1 MLSSHPIALDPTNKQ
16 KTSLRQHAGYARFVW
31 NWGVSECRRA
41 LDAGESSATY
51 HQRFRPLLNA
61 VKGEL
66 APWSKG
72 LSQNAAKY
80 ALIGL
85 GDAWGQ
91 FWSALGKSQKTG
103 KKLKFR
109 PPRFKKRKAAKQTF
123 RADNG
128 PGTVWT
134 CGKTIRLP
142 RIGKVRTR
150 EACRFEGPIRE
161 CTVKYDGVRWYAV
174 VVCEVPEPEPQESG
188 VVVGVDVGLRRLA
201 TVYDGETFE
210 VFENPRPLKRALGE
224 LRAVNRRVARSR
236 KIHGKS
242 RHSGRRERMYEK
254 RRRLYVKV
262 SHLRMDNA
270 HKVTTA
276 IAKRSKLV
284 CVESLQVSAWMQN
297 RRLSRSTADAS
308 PGRFLSLLKWKC
320 QREGVRLVE
329 VERFYPSSKTC
340 SSCGTVNGDL
350 RMEERWYCPAC
361 GVCHNR
367 DDNASVNLRRQG
379 LAADVEG
386 MSDGRE
392 AAVLGEALTRQ
403 IIPD

>member
-1 MLSSHPIALDPTNKQ
+1 MLTSYRIALDPTNKQ
-16 KTSLRQHAGYARFVW
+16 KTLLRQHEGYARFAW
-31 NWGVSECRRA
+31 NWGVAECRRA
-41 LDAGESSATY
+41 LDAGEPSGTY
-51 HQRFRPLLNA
+51 HQRFRPLFNA
-61 VKGEL
+61 LKGEL

-91 FWSALGKSQKTG
+91 FWSALGKSKKTG

-174 VVCEVPEPEPQESG
+174 AVCEVPEPEPRESG

-201 TVYDGETFE
+201 TVYAGETFE
-210 VFENPRPLKRALGE
+210 VFENPRPLKRALGA

-270 HKVTTA
+270 HKATTA

-308 PGRFLSLLKWKC
+308 PGRFLTLLKWKC

-329 VERFYPSSKTC
+329 VDRFYPSSKTC

-350 RMEERWYCPAC
+350 RMEERWCCPGC
-361 GVCHNR
+361 GASHHR
-367 DDNASVNLRRQG
+367 DDNAALNLRRQG
-379 LAADVEG
+379 LASDVEG
-386 MSDGRE
+386 MSDGRK
-392 AAVLGEALTRQ
+392 AAVSCEALPRQ
-403 IIPD
+403 IILD

>member
-1 MLSSHPIALDPTNKQ
+1 MLTSHRIALDPTNKQ
-16 KTSLRQHAGYARFVW
+16 KTLLRQHAGYARFVW

-51 HQRFRPLLNA
+51 PQRFRPLFNA

-66 APWSKG
+66 APWSKS

-91 FWSALGKSQKTG
+91 FWSALGKSKKTG

-128 PGTVWT
+128 PGTVRT

-150 EACRFEGPIRE
+150 EAYRFERPIRE

-174 VVCEVPEPEPQESG
+174 VVCDVPAPEPKESG
-188 VVVGVDVGLRRLA
+188 VVVGVGLRRLA
-201 TVYDGETFE
+201 TVYDGERFE
-210 VFENPRPLKRALGE
+210 VLENPRPLKRALGE

-242 RHSGRRERMYEK
+242 RHSSRRERMYEK

-262 SHLRMDNA
+262 SHLRMDNV
-270 HKVTTA
+270 HKATTA

-284 CVESLQVSAWMQN
+284 CVESLHVAAWMQN

-308 PGRFLSLLKWKC
+308 PGRFLTLLKWKC
-320 QREGVRLVE
+320 QREGSRLVE
-329 VERFYPSSKTC
+329 VDRFYPSSKTC
-340 SSCGTVNGDL
+340 SACGEVNAEL
-350 RMEERWYCPAC
+350 QMEERWRCPAC
-361 GVCHNR
+361 GARHNR

-386 MSDGRE
+386 MSDGRK
-392 AAVLGEALTRQ
+392 AAVPDEASTRQ

>member
-1 MLSSHPIALDPTNKQ
+1 MLTSHRIALDPTNKQ
-16 KTSLRQHAGYARFVW
+16 KTLLRQHAGYARFVW
-31 NWGVSECRRA
+31 NWGVAECRRA

-51 HQRFRPLLNA
+51 QQRFRPLFNA

-85 GDAWGQ
+85 GDAWTQ
-91 FWSALGKSQKTG
+91 FWSALGKSKKTG

-109 PPRFKKRKAAKQTF
+109 PPRFKKRKMAKQTF

-128 PGTVWT
+128 PGTVRT

-142 RIGKVRTR
+142 RIGKVRTW
-150 EACRFEGPIRE
+150 EACRFEGPILE
-161 CTVKYDGVRWYAV
+161 CTVRYDGVRWYAV
-174 VVCEVPEPEPQESG
+174 VVCEVPAPEPKESG

-201 TVYDGETFE
+201 TVYDGERFE
-210 VFENPRPLKRALGE
+210 VFENLRPLKRALGA

-242 RHSGRRERMYEK
+242 RHSSRRERMYEK

-270 HKVTTA
+270 HKATTA

-284 CVESLQVSAWMQN
+284 CVESLHVTGWMRN

-308 PGRFLSLLKWKC
+308 PGGFLSLLKWKC

-350 RMEERWYCPAC
+350 RMEERWCCPGC
-361 GVCHNR
+361 GASHHR
-367 DDNASVNLRRQG
+367 DDNAALNLRRQG
-379 LAADVEG
+379 LASDVEG
-386 MSDGRE
+386 MSDGRK
-392 AAVLGEALTRQ
+392 AAVPDEASTRQ
-403 IIPD
+403 IILD

>member
-1 MLSSHPIALDPTNKQ
+1 MLTSHRIALDPTNKQ
-16 KTSLRQHAGYARFVW
+16 KTLLRQHEGYARFAW
-31 NWGVSECRRA
+31 NWGVAECRRA
-41 LDAGESSATY
+41 LDAGESSGTY
-51 HQRFRPLLNA
+51 SQRFRPLFNA
-61 VKGEL
+61 LKGEL

-72 LSQNAAKY
+72 LSQNAAKC

-91 FWSALGKSQKTG
+91 FWSALGKSKKTG

-210 VFENPRPLKRALGE
+210 VFENPRPLKQALGE

-270 HKVTTA
+270 HKATTA

-284 CVESLQVSAWMQN
+284 CVESLQVSAQN
-297 RRLSRSTADAS
+297 RRLSRSTADVSPVTLLDVAQVEGQRNDRFS
-308 PGRFLSLLKWKC
+308 PGR
-320 QREGVRLVE
+320 QDVR
-329 VERFYPSSKTC
+329 
-340 SSCGTVNGDL
+340 
-350 RMEERWYCPAC
+350 
-361 GVCHNR
+361 
-367 DDNASVNLRRQG
+367 
-379 LAADVEG
+379 
-386 MSDGRE
+386 
-392 AAVLGEALTRQ
+392 
-403 IIPD
+403 

>member
-1 MLSSHPIALDPTNKQ
+1 MA
-16 KTSLRQHAGYARFVW
+16 
-31 NWGVSECRRA
+31 
-41 LDAGESSATY
+41 ATTLY
-51 HQRFRPLLNA
+51 RKPLEKRFRPLFNA

-91 FWSALGKSQKTG
+91 FWSELGKSKKTG

-128 PGTVWT
+128 PGTVRT

-150 EACRFEGPIRE
+150 ETCRFERPIRE

-174 VVCEVPEPEPQESG
+174 VVCDVPAPEPKESG

-201 TVYDGETFE
+201 TVYDGERFE
-210 VFENPRPLKRALGE
+210 VLENPRPLKRALGE

-242 RHSGRRERMYEK
+242 RHSSRRERMYEK

-262 SHLRMDNA
+262 SHLRMDNV
-270 HKVTTA
+270 HKATTA

-284 CVESLQVSAWMQN
+284 CVESLHVAAWMQN

-308 PGRFLSLLKWKC
+308 PGRFLTLLKWKC
-320 QREGVRLVE
+320 QREGSRLVE
-329 VERFYPSSKTC
+329 VDRFYPSSKTC
-340 SSCGTVNGDL
+340 SACGEVNAEL
-350 RMEERWYCPAC
+350 QMEERWRCPAC
-361 GVCHNR
+361 GARHNR

-386 MSDGRE
+386 MSDGRK
-392 AAVLGEALTRQ
+392 AAVPREALTRQ